1 MHHDGFYIRLL
12 TDTGQARTDFLSI
25 PIIVDTLAHGAG
37 RAQYLHYL
45 SQAYHHV
52 RHTCP
57 LLAAAIARCGT
68 QDERYR
74 DALFHYI
81 EEERGHER
89 WILNDIAA
97 LGGDTDAVRTGE
109 GGDAVRVMVGYAWYA
124 VEHVSPYALLGMV
137 HVLEG
142 MSMVLAQQA
151 AASIGDTLGVN
162 PGDTG
167 GSGFSYLTSH
177 GALDREHVAFFRDLV
192 DGIHDAQRQHVIV
205 DTARIMYRLFGDVF
219 RGLDEPASAS
229 RHAA

>member
-1 MHHDGFYIRLL
+1 M
-12 TDTGQARTDFLSI
+12 
-25 PIIVDTLAHGAG
+25 VD
-37 RAQYLHYL
+37 
-45 SQAYHHV
+45 
-52 RHTCP
+52 
-57 LLAAAIARCGT
+57 
-68 QDERYR
+68 
-74 DALFHYI
+74 
-81 EEERGHER
+81 
-89 WILNDIAA
+89 
-97 LGGDTDAVRTGE
+97 
-109 GGDAVRVMVGYAWYA
+109 
-124 VEHVSPYALLGMV
+124 
-137 HVLEG
+137 VLEG

>member
-1 MHHDGFYIRLL
+1 MQHHGFYNRLL
-12 TDTGQARTDFLSI
+12 VETGQARADFLSI
-25 PIIVDTLAHGAG
+25 PIIVDTLAHGAD
-37 RAQYLHYL
+37 RARYLRYL

-81 EEERGHER
+81 AEERGHER

-97 LGGDTDAVRTGE
+97 LGGDADAVRTGE
-109 GGDAVRVMVGYAWYA
+109 GGDAVRIMVGYAWYA
-124 VEHVSPYALLGMV
+124 VERVSPYALLGMV

-142 MSMVLAQQA
+142 MSMALAQHA
-151 AASIGDTLGVN
+151 AASIGDALGVD
-162 PGDTG
+162 PGNG
-167 GSGFSYLTSH
+167 GDNGFSYLISH
-177 GALDREHVAFFRDLV
+177 GALDREHVAFFRELV
-192 DGIHDAQRQHVIV
+192 DGIHEARQQHAIV
-205 DTARIMYRLFGDVF
+205 DTARIMYRLFGDVI
-219 RGLDEPASAS
+219 RGLDAPASAS